1 MEEQDYIELNTLLT
15 KLRIVCL
22 KAIGEID
29 GNLNADNMRISRRTR
44 EENVR
49 MVRSIDNIKRFM
61 PLKIEEE
68 R

>member
-1 MEEQDYIELNTLLT
+1 MDEQDYIELNTLLT

-22 KAIGEID
+22 KTIGEID
-29 GNLNADNMRISRRTR
+29 VNLNADNMRILRRTR

>member
-1 MEEQDYIELNTLLT
+1 MDEQDYIELNTLLT

-22 KAIGEID
+22 KTIGEID